1 MTPNP
6 QWGLKSGGQNDLE
19 FKAMTRNTEMK
30 INEICGNLR
39 DLRSILPH

>member
-1 MTPNP
+1 MPP
-6 QWGLKSGGQNDLE
+6 CPKWGLKSGAQNDLE
-19 FKAMTRNTEMK
+19 FKAMTRNTGMK